1 MSSNTAP
8 KRAPKRQRSD
18 DVADDGYERNAHKR
32 QRCFQR
38 QKTEIVLSPESSN
51 NGVVLAK
58 SPVNDKR
65 PNGIDRKSSAVYT
78 LEESSAVWA
87 LLVLASFTSRDL
99 AKSPAENKRSN
110 VRAGKSFA
118 SITSEESSAV
128 WALLAL
134 ASFASRD
141 LAKSPADD
149 KRSKVRAGKSSA
161 IITPDEST
169 AVWALLDLAKN
180 ESCDMGDKITSQS
193 FSKYTFFKM
202 IYLDLLYSTVLTWV
216 ISSIAIKKT
225 ETNNI
230 TLNCLFC
237 SFSTD
242 QGIEI

>member
-1 MSSNTAP
+1 MSSNKAP

-18 DVADDGYERNAHKR
+18 DVADDHHEENAHKR

-38 QKTEIVLSPESSN
+38 QTTEIVLSN
-51 NGVVLAK
+51 HGVVLAK

-65 PNGIDRKSSAVYT
+65 PNGIDRKSSAAYT
-78 LEESSAVWA
+78 L
-87 LLVLASFTSRDL
+87 
-99 AKSPAENKRSN
+99 
-110 VRAGKSFA
+110 
-118 SITSEESSAV
+118 EESSAV

-180 ESCDMGDKITSQS
+180 ESCDMGDKITSHS

>member
-8 KRAPKRQRSD
+8 KRAPKRQLSD

-65 PNGIDRKSSAVYT
+65 PNGIARKSSAAYT
-78 LEESSAVWA
+78 L
-87 LLVLASFTSRDL
+87 
-99 AKSPAENKRSN
+99 
-110 VRAGKSFA
+110 
-118 SITSEESSAV
+118 EESSAV

>member
-8 KRAPKRQRSD
+8 KRAPKRQFSD

-65 PNGIDRKSSAVYT
+65 PNGIARKSSAAYT
-78 LEESSAVWA
+78 L
-87 LLVLASFTSRDL
+87 
-99 AKSPAENKRSN
+99 
-110 VRAGKSFA
+110 
-118 SITSEESSAV
+118 EESSAV

-161 IITPDEST
+161 IITPDESS

-180 ESCDMGDKITSQS
+180 ESCDMGDKITSHS